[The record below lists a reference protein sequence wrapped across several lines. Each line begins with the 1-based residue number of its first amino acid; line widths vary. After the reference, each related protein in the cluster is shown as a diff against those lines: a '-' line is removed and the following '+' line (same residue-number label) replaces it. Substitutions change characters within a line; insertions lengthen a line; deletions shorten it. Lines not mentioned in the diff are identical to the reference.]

1 MKQEQLVADIDRRRD
16 IVQRVRHI
24 VAVHLGDINEE
35 VIFSKGRQREIV
47 VARQVVQYL
56 LKSYTK
62 WSLASIGSL
71 TGGRDHATVMHAI
84 KTIGN
89 LKDTEKQFKETM
101 ISIEKEV
108 KVRAITAKRNIV
120 ELVLLESPYY
130 SEDESVMKENVK
142 FAEACMRN
150 SLMRGEAPMASHLL
164 YTRVLDE
171 DGERSIGMSAAMSW
185 QTVVDKLVVYS
196 DRGITD
202 GMTESINLAVKK
214 GLRIEYRTLY
224 DNESW

>member
-1 MKQEQLVADIDRRRD
+1 MKQEEMMPDIDRRRD

-24 VAVHLGDINEE
+24 VAVNLGDINEE
-35 VIFSKGRQREIV
+35 IIFSKCRKREVV

-56 LKSYTK
+56 LKRNTK
-62 WSLASIGSL
+62 WSLVSIGAL
-71 TGGRDHATVMHAI
+71 TGGKDHATVLHAA
-84 KTIGN
+84 KTVGN
-89 LKDTEKQFKETM
+89 LKDTEKQFKET
-101 ISIEKEV
+101 IDSIEKEI
-108 KVRAITAKRNIV
+108 KLRAITTKRNTV

-130 SEDESVMKENVK
+130 TEDKSAMKENIK
-142 FAEACMRN
+142 FAEECMRN

-164 YTRVLDE
+164 YTRVLKE
-171 DGERSIGMSAAMSW
+171 DGERSIGMSAALSW

-202 GMTESINLAVKK
+202 GMTESINLAAKK

-224 DNESW
+224 DNESF